1 MESKLRRSA
10 CLAALLALGACSV
23 PQPDSL
29 AQAQARCQ
37 KGGAYDE
44 VQLDATVV
52 RVLGMRESRSG
63 LHEGFLISSSG
74 VRILVEDNADIT
86 GPIPLRSGERIRLQG
101 QFECDDGVIHWTHRD
116 PSGRHIAGYV
126 EANGKYYR

>member
-1 MESKLRRSA
+1 MVSKLRCSA
-10 CLAALLALGACSV
+10 SVGLLVALCACSV
-23 PQPDSL
+23 PQPDTL
-29 AQAQARCQ
+29 AQAQAQCR

-44 VQLDATVV
+44 VALDATIV

-63 LHEGFLISSSG
+63 LHEGFLIRSSG
-74 VRILVEDNADIT
+74 STILVEDNADIT
-86 GPIPLRSGERIRLQG
+86 GPIPLQRGERIRLQG
-101 QFECDDGVIHWTHRD
+101 QFECDDSVIHWTHRD